1 MRLSVILSTYNAPAW
16 LEKVI
21 WGYAVQTYRRFDLI
35 VADDGSTPDTA
46 ALVTRL
52 ARETRLRIHHVW
64 HEDRGFRK
72 CEILNKA
79 IAQATAE
86 YLVFSDGDCVPRKD
100 FLETHAMFAR
110 PRRFLS
116 GGLLRLPMSLSQRIT
131 VGDITG
137 QRATSLSWLA
147 RNGLSVNKKWLL
159 VTPSQ
164 RLGAVLDGITTT
176 RPTWNGHNASAW
188 REDLLEVNG
197 FDERMGYGGEDREL
211 GERLVNAGLRPH
223 QIRHR
228 AICVHLDHPRGYVDA
243 RILAWNQQHRELV
256 RSAGHA
262 WTEYGIRKVAEPQP
276 DDMIFR
282 IPAADDE
289 RPRKAA

>member
-35 VADDGSTPDTA
+35 IADDGSTSETA
-46 ALVTRL
+46 ALIARL
-52 ARETRLRIHHVW
+52 SRETRLSIRHVW

-79 IAQATAE
+79 IAEATAE
-86 YLVFSDGDCVPRKD
+86 YLVFSDGDCIPRRD

-116 GGLLRLPMSLSQRIT
+116 GGLLRLPMSLSQQIAIE
-131 VGDITG
+131 DITS
-137 QRATSLSWLA
+137 QRATSLPWLA

-159 VTPSQ
+159 MAPSH
-164 RLGAVLDGITTT
+164 RLGAVLDGITPTKA
-176 RPTWNGHNASAW
+176 TWNGHNASAW
-188 REDLLEVNG
+188 REDLWEVNG

-211 GERLVNAGLRPH
+211 GERLVNAGLHPH

-228 AICVHLDHPRGYVDA
+228 AVCVHLDHGRGYVDPQV
-243 RILAWNQQHRELV
+243 LTWNQQHRELV
-256 RSAGHA
+256 RSQGAT
-262 WTEYGIRKVAEPQP
+262 WTEYGIRKMAEPQP
-276 DDMIFR
+276 DDMIIR
-282 IPAADDE
+282 IPAAGDE